1 MFWNIL
7 YSINHYFSIAV
18 GDGDPLSYHKKGIR
32 ISKVLGDQSSEI
44 LKFKAVLY
52 YNWHYILIAFLSY
65 KIQKIFLFYSRRPV
79 GNWRPIKVPALL
91 SLDEDRNFV
100 SRSAICIW
108 TMALRYLEHC
118 RNTRDGNKSI
128 RKGLQLS

>member
-7 YSINHYFSIAV
+7 YSIYHYFSNAV
-18 GDGDPLSYHKKGIR
+18 SDEDPLSYHKKGIR

-52 YNWHYILIAFLSY
+52 YNWHYILIVFLSY
-65 KIQKIFLFYSRRPV
+65 KIQKIFIYYSRRPV
-79 GNWRPIKVPALL
+79 GNRRPLKVPTLL
-91 SLDEDRNFV
+91 TLDEEGNFD

-108 TMALRYLEHC
+108 TMALQYLEHC
-118 RNTRDGNKSI
+118 WNTRDGNKSI